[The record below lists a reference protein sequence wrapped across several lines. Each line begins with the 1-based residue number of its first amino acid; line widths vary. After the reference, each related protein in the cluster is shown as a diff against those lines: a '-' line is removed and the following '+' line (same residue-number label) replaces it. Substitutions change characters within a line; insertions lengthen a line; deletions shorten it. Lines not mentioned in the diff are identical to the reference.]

1 MHRRQLALYEQE
13 QAWGSSTVGL
23 RRSALDAHRRSATQV
38 CVPGRACMVRGIP
51 AWSSE
56 AASSPRPEPFTNVA
70 IAQAVLFLNLSETAR
85 AHVYGRRVHALP

>member
-1 MHRRQLALYEQE
+1 
-13 QAWGSSTVGL
+13 
-23 RRSALDAHRRSATQV
+23 
-38 CVPGRACMVRGIP
+38 MVRGIP

-56 AASSPRPEPFTNVA
+56 AASSPTPRPEPFTNVA